1 MAAAKKLTKI
11 ADVEENLGSLE
22 DLLSQLDDAGDGQEA
37 AAILHSRGYMSREEI
52 ESTVSKLAQSLR
64 KLKGENVEPEEKPE
78 VNLEEKY
85 PLVNVP
91 DTMLTPDQVWGIV
104 NFVSPVDS
112 NPADFS
118 SLLSAGWEEKTGVPE
133 NHLRRANAR

>member
-91 DTMLTPDQVWGIV
+91 DTMLTPDQV
-104 NFVSPVDS
+104 
-112 NPADFS
+112 
-118 SLLSAGWEEKTGVPE
+118 
-133 NHLRRANAR
+133 